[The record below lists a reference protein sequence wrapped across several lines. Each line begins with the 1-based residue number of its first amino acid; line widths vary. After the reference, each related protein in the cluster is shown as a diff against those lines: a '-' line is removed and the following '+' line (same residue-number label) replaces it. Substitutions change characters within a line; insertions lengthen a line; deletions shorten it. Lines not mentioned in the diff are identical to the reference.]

1 MAVYDATLTDRIPA
15 GTDPDR
21 VAELFIDWAAER
33 SLDLYDAQEEAVLEI
48 LGGSHVVL
56 ATPTGSGKSL
66 VAIAA
71 HAAALARGDRSI
83 YTAPIKALVSEKFFA
98 LARDFGAA
106 NVGMVTGDASVNADA
121 PIVCATAE
129 ILAHQALREGAAC
142 PFGLV
147 VADEF
152 HFYADP
158 QRGWAWQV
166 PLLELPQA
174 QFLLMSATLGP
185 TARFTEDLIRR
196 TGRPA
201 VTVAGTVRP
210 VPLTFQYQ
218 ETPLHESITE
228 LVETDR
234 APVYIVHFT
243 QKAAAEKAQD
253 LCSLD
258 VLSKEQKAAVREG
271 VGGFRFD
278 TPIGKDLKRFIGH
291 GIGLHHAGMLPR
303 YRLLVEKLAQA
314 GLLKLICG
322 TDTLGVGVNVPIRTV
337 LFTQLCKYD
346 GVSTRLL
353 GNREF
358 AQIAG
363 RAGRRGFDDEG
374 HVWVQA
380 PVHWIENRRAE
391 AKTVADPAKRKKL
404 VRKKPPERGYA
415 HWNEETFDR
424 LVSGAPE
431 PLSSSFEVSHQM
443 VLNVLSRPGDGRR
456 DLRRL
461 LLDNHEPRDR
471 QRRHVRKAIGVYRS
485 LRDAGIVVE
494 LDEPDDEGR
503 MVSVGVDLQDRFALH
518 QPLSLFA
525 LEVIPELADRPNDSG
540 IPADPDATTRAHA
553 LDVLSVIESV
563 LENPSV
569 ILAAQANRLRSEL
582 VARLKME
589 GVEYEE
595 RMERLAEVEPPRPL
609 KEFLYGTFDVFRRH
623 HPWVGD
629 ENVKPKSVAREL
641 YETGFDF
648 RQYIEHHGLKRS
660 EGTVLRYLGEA
671 YKALVQNV
679 PEDSKTEALYDLEA
693 WMGETIRQVDSSLLD
708 EWEKLRHP
716 TDETVGTVEDQVP
729 DRPDVT
735 RNARA
740 FRVMVR
746 NEVFRWVQLLSRR
759 RLDDH
764 EALAGVPTVG
774 DVRRTT
780 DDVTESIA
788 PYWEE
793 HPDLPTDSHAR
804 GGAFF
809 SLDDSGPD
817 RWPVRQTLADPEGH
831 HEWVLDGEVDLAAS
845 REEGRAVVRLGAI
858 HRL

>member
-210 VPLTFQYQ
+210 VPLIFQYQ

-234 APVYIVHFT
+234 APIYIVHFT

-258 VLSKEQKAAVREG
+258 VLSKEQKAAVREA

-569 ILAAQANRLRSEL
+569 ILAAQVDRLRSEL

>member
-1 MAVYDATLTDRIPA
+1 
-15 GTDPDR
+15 
-21 VAELFIDWAAER
+21 
-33 SLDLYDAQEEAVLEI
+33 
-48 LGGSHVVL
+48 
-56 ATPTGSGKSL
+56 
-66 VAIAA
+66 
-71 HAAALARGDRSI
+71 
-83 YTAPIKALVSEKFFA
+83 
-98 LARDFGAA
+98 
-106 NVGMVTGDASVNADA
+106 
-121 PIVCATAE
+121 
-129 ILAHQALREGAAC
+129 
-142 PFGLV
+142 
-147 VADEF
+147 
-152 HFYADP
+152 
-158 QRGWAWQV
+158 
-166 PLLELPQA
+166 
-174 QFLLMSATLGP
+174 
-185 TARFTEDLIRR
+185 
-196 TGRPA
+196 
-201 VTVAGTVRP
+201 
-210 VPLTFQYQ
+210 
-218 ETPLHESITE
+218 
-228 LVETDR
+228 
-234 APVYIVHFT
+234 
-243 QKAAAEKAQD
+243 
-253 LCSLD
+253 
-258 VLSKEQKAAVREG
+258 
-271 VGGFRFD
+271 
-278 TPIGKDLKRFIGH
+278 
-291 GIGLHHAGMLPR
+291 
-303 YRLLVEKLAQA
+303 
-314 GLLKLICG
+314 
-322 TDTLGVGVNVPIRTV
+322 
-337 LFTQLCKYD
+337 
-346 GVSTRLL
+346 
-353 GNREF
+353 
-358 AQIAG
+358 
-363 RAGRRGFDDEG
+363 
-374 HVWVQA
+374 
-380 PVHWIENRRAE
+380 
-391 AKTVADPAKRKKL
+391 
-404 VRKKPPERGYA
+404 
-415 HWNEETFDR
+415 
-424 LVSGAPE
+424 
-431 PLSSSFEVSHQM
+431 M

-569 ILAAQANRLRSEL
+569 ILAAQVDRLRSEL

-641 YETGFDF
+641 YETGFNF

-693 WMGETIRQVDSSLLD
+693 WMGETVRQVDSSLLD